1 MIVVPSISNNFIPS
15 GSSVDVCRS
24 VKQLNVLLGGLLMF
38 MLVKHSLS
46 ETYELTNM
54 VAIMKFKME
63 SYIGVA
69 LF

>member
-1 MIVVPSISNNFIPS
+1 
-15 GSSVDVCRS
+15 
-24 VKQLNVLLGGLLMF
+24 MF